1 MTVSVR
7 QVLEAK
13 GAQVHSVSPGASVFE
28 ALEVMA
34 KHDIGAVVVAEGEC
48 IAGIFTERDY
58 ARKVILKGKASKETR
73 VGDLMT
79 PNVLTVSPSQ
89 SVDDCMQL
97 MTENRVRHLPV
108 VDRGRLVGI
117 VTIGDAVKTVIAH
130 QEATIRQLSSYIAG
144 DLAS

>member
-13 GAQVHSVSPGASVFE
+13 GAQVHSVAPGASVFE

-48 IAGIFTERDY
+48 LAGIFTERDY
-58 ARKVILKGKASKETR
+58 ARKLILRGKASKETR
-73 VGDLMT
+73 VGELMT

-117 VTIGDAVKTVIAH
+117 VTIGDAVKTVIAQ